1 MVQAAK
7 SGADTFLGAAIGAV
21 LENRDTIKKT
31 AAAITVVLL
40 LPLLFLTMLPGLVF
54 GDLSENSGAL
64 NSGTLINEN
73 LRAANQAIIEVLREC
88 HDEVLQEI
96 QQEASKVPE
105 GDTVSH
111 HRPFMPLPFPSTPT
125 C

>member
-7 SGADTFLGAAIGAV
+7 SGAGTFLGAVIGAV

-64 NSGTLINEN
+64 NSGTLIHEN

-88 HDEVLQEI
+88 HDEVLQKI
-96 QQEASKVPE
+96 QQEASKVPAKH
-105 GDTVSH
+105 TSMIPAAA
-111 HRPFMPLPFPSTPT
+111 HR